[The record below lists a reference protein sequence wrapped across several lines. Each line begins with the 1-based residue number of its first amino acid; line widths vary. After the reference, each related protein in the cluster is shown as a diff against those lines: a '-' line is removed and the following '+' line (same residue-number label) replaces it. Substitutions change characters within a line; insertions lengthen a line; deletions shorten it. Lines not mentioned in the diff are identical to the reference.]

1 MIKEILLKNV
11 ASYSEQG
18 GSINNL
24 SNVNFFYGANGTGK
38 STISRYLF
46 EVGSNSISEKYSQCE
61 IAWDSSL
68 DILVYNQ
75 DFRDRVYHTEHI
87 PGVFTLGQATN
98 EQLEH
103 VRHLKQAL
111 QEQREGLTVRRN
123 TLKQKEAEL
132 KQNHHALK
140 EAVWEMFKQY
150 DRDFKEVFSGF
161 RNNKERLLEELLG
174 RRNHNQIENNESKEE
189 LKRLYI
195 DLYANTPTILELI
208 PSINFQTIEAIE
220 QDDIWEKAIIGN
232 QDIDIAKLIDSLQM
246 GDWINEGRQY
256 IQANSIQ
263 CPFCQQDTIT
273 EVFRRKIKSY
283 FDKSFQEDIDLIHSL
298 FNEYVSLSQN
308 IIEQVETITSPKLS
322 PQYIQALIVR
332 LKAHLNENI
341 AIMEKKLKSPSR
353 TFTISVQKEVF
364 SNIIT
369 CIEQT
374 NSAIQESNN
383 LVQNIQ
389 RERCLLNRSVWC
401 CLLREN
407 APALDRL
414 IQSKR
419 NAENAFNGILKSIEI
434 GENKERSLKAELE
447 QANRNVTST
456 QPAIDAINKQL
467 ESYGFL
473 GFKIMPHPNIEHR
486 YQICRQTG
494 EPVTD
499 SLSEGEITF
508 ITFLYFI
515 QLVNGGLDDESV
527 GQAKIVVV
535 DDPISSLDSTI
546 LYIVSSI
553 LKELRNNVKCSIGD
567 VKQLFILTHNVSFY
581 RDVSFFNGRPVN
593 EDASLSYYLIRKP
606 NNLSKISLCK
616 KNPIDS
622 YYGLLWNELKQ
633 ENNSRVSIQNI
644 MRRILEYYFKILGG
658 WKDEQIISQ
667 FPSAEEQD
675 ICRSLICWIND
686 GSHTIVEDLYIEAP
700 DIVIEKYKHV
710 FKLIFEKSNHIAHYN
725 MMMGIEQDEY
735 NN

>member
-75 DFRDRVYHTEHI
+75 DFRNRVYHTEHI

-103 VRHLKQAL
+103 IRHLKEEL
-111 QEQREGLTVRRN
+111 QDQGKILTTRRN
-123 TLKQKEAEL
+123 TLKQKEAERE
-132 KQNHHALK
+132 QSHHALK
-140 EAVWEMFKQY
+140 EAVWRMFKQY
-150 DRDFKEVFSGF
+150 EHDFKEVFSGF
-161 RNNKERLLEELLG
+161 RNNKEKLLEKLLEK
-174 RRNHNQIENNESKEE
+174 RNEYQIENNESKEN
-189 LKRLYI
+189 LKRLYT

-232 QDIDIAKLIDSLQM
+232 QDVDIAKLIDSLQM
-246 GDWINEGRQY
+246 GDWVNEGRQY
-256 IQANSIQ
+256 IQANSTQ

-273 EVFRRKIKSY
+273 EIFRHKIESY

-298 FNEYVSLSQN
+298 FNKYVSLSQN

-322 PQYIQALIVR
+322 PQYIQALIVP

-383 LVQNIQ
+383 LVQNIKK
-389 RERCLLNRSVWC
+389 ERSSLNSSVWC

-407 APALDRL
+407 APALDQL
-414 IQSKR
+414 IQTQI
-419 NAENAFNGILKSIEI
+419 NTENAFNGIFNSITR
-434 GENKERSLKAELE
+434 GEGKERALKAELE

-473 GFKIMPHPNIEHR
+473 GFKIMPHPNIEHH

-494 EPVTD
+494 ELVTD

-567 VKQLFILTHNVSFY
+567 VKQLFILTHNY
-581 RDVSFFNGRPVN
+581 NQQN
-593 EDASLSYYLIRKP
+593 EALVLSATKRMSILLAFGKR
-606 NNLSKISLCK
+606 SVCK
-616 KNPIDS
+616 KTALN
-622 YYGLLWNELKQ
+622 
-633 ENNSRVSIQNI
+633 
-644 MRRILEYYFKILGG
+644 
-658 WKDEQIISQ
+658 
-667 FPSAEEQD
+667 
-675 ICRSLICWIND
+675 
-686 GSHTIVEDLYIEAP
+686 
-700 DIVIEKYKHV
+700 
-710 FKLIFEKSNHIAHYN
+710 
-725 MMMGIEQDEY
+725 
-735 NN
+735 